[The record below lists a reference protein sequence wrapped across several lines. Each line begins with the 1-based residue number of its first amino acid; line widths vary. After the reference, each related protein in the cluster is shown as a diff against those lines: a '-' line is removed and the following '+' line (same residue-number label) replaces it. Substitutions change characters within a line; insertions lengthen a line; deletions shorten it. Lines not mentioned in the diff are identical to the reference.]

1 MTASIT
7 WSTDSESSSVVEYG
21 LTAGTRSPTS
31 EINTSPR
38 VTSHSVN
45 LTGLVQCTTYD
56 YRVISTDASSNI
68 TTSVGNTF
76 TTSGCATAA
85 TVVDTSTEQI
95 TTATGGTLILENT
108 VLSGEDNSTVT
119 VVNGITLD
127 IPSDFSTT
135 DANFQAQQLNKTT
148 ALEEI
153 PKVSETPVNLIDNSI
168 YELRAVTE
176 DGSVI
181 SSFESDLTM
190 TMTYSADDIAGVKEE
205 TLKIYSSDGA
215 SDWDSLN
222 PCIVDTSDKTVT
234 CSTDHFTVFALFGE
248 PEDSIPTVTTPTSTS
263 LTTTGATIGANVTS
277 LGIPASISARG
288 TCWGTTASPVTNCTA
303 EGGTT
308 TGVFTQVRTG
318 LTAGT
323 LYYYRGYATNAT
335 GTAYSSDG
343 TFTTL
348 SNSGSG

>member
-1 MTASIT
+1 MQKVTGLKRLSSFYAANNCLQGSQLDTSIVTWLDRYKRDDWTLQNGACSASFITPNITIGDMTATIT
-7 WSTDSESSSVVEYG
+7 WDTGVASSSVVEYG
-21 LTAGTRSPTS
+21 LTASTRSPTP

-38 VTSHSVN
+38 VTDHSVT

-56 YRVISTDASSNI
+56 YRVISTDASSNM

-108 VLSGEDNSTVT
+108 VLSGDDNTTVT

-127 IPSDFSTT
+127 IPSDFSNT
-135 DANFQAQQLNKTT
+135 DANFQAQQLNRTI

-153 PKVSETPVNLIDNSI
+153 PKVSETSVNLIDNSI
-168 YELRAVTE
+168 YELRAVTD

-181 SSFESDLTM
+181 STFESDLTM
-190 TMTYSADDIAGVKEE
+190 TMTYSDDDIVGVKEE
-205 TLKIYSSDGA
+205 TLKIYSSDGE
-215 SDWDSLN
+215 SDWNSLN
-222 PCIVDTSDKTVT
+222 PCVVDTSDKTVT

-248 PEDSIPTVTTPTSTS
+248 PQEGVPTITTPSSTA

-277 LGIPASISARG
+277 LGIPASISVRG
-288 TCWGTTASPVTNCTA
+288 TCW
-303 EGGTT
+303 
-308 TGVFTQVRTG
+308 
-318 LTAGT
+318 
-323 LYYYRGYATNAT
+323 
-335 GTAYSSDG
+335 
-343 TFTTL
+343 
-348 SNSGSG
+348 